1 MYSGVSILYLDVRD
15 VCVQKRRDFKNG
27 RKFLL
32 RFFDDEGDGNFFLFL
47 TVFRPE
53 SDHSYNFSR
62 KKWRRNREVISPLC
76 QYVVCIQHT
85 AAKINLCSK
94 KKKWFGFFGAKIQRL
109 GQNLDIFPQCVSKRS
124 GQYIWIQQHISF
136 VQKSH

>member
-1 MYSGVSILYLDVRD
+1 MRGMAI
-15 VCVQKRRDFKNG
+15 
-27 RKFLL
+27 
-32 RFFDDEGDGNFFLFL
+32 FFLFL

-94 KKKWFGFFGAKIQRL
+94 KKRKNGFVFLARKFKDWAKIW
-109 GQNLDIFPQCVSKRS
+109 IFSRS
-124 GQYIWIQQHISF
+124 
-136 VQKSH
+136 V

>member
-1 MYSGVSILYLDVRD
+1 MRGMAI
-15 VCVQKRRDFKNG
+15 
-27 RKFLL
+27 
-32 RFFDDEGDGNFFLFL
+32 FLFL

-94 KKKWFGFFGAKIQRL
+94 RKEKMVLFFWRENSKIGPKFGY
-109 GQNLDIFPQCVSKRS
+109 FPAVCK
-124 GQYIWIQQHISF
+124 
-136 VQKSH
+136 